1 MYVYIPHITGGIPHI
16 SGGRINLPSGMHP
29 GPMRNLVSD
38 ESLWAPAQLCLLL
51 VTPMRIWAIIANN
64 CTIDDLVKLELL
76 APT

>member
-1 MYVYIPHITGGIPHI
+1 MFISHIQLVVFHI
-16 SGGRINLPSGMHP
+16 YLGVESIYQVGCTHS
-29 GPMRNLVSD
+29 PMRNLVSD